1 MKKTTTLLAALILL
15 SATFVLGQSKSVDAF
30 KNKYKDDRDATVIT
44 LQGNIFKLISSIA
57 DYSDDEDAQALSK
70 VADGIKSMQILSL
83 PKYETGLDS
92 EEIKQLKSNLKKES
106 YEELMN
112 IKEGRETVVIYSQ
125 GSEDEVRNM
134 LILVEEK
141 DEFVLITIDG
151 VLKMK
156 DLAYIANNHKKWN

>member
-1 MKKTTTLLAALILL
+1 MKKTTTLLAALVLV
-15 SATFVLGQSKSVDAF
+15 STFAIGQSKSVESF
-30 KNKYKDDRDATVIT
+30 KNKYKDDRDATVVT
-44 LQGNIFKLISSIA
+44 LQGNIFKLIGSIA

-83 PKYETGLDS
+83 PKYETGLEA
-92 EEIKQLKSNLKKES
+92 EEIKALKSSIQKES

-112 IKEGRETVVIYSQ
+112 MKEGRETVVVYSQ

-141 DEFVLITIDG
+141 NEFVLINIDG

-156 DLAYIANNHKKWN
+156 DLAYIASNHKKWN

>member
-1 MKKTTTLLAALILL
+1 MKKTTLIVALALVSSIAF
-15 SATFVLGQSKSVDAF
+15 SQSKSVDAF
-30 KNKYKDDRDATVIT
+30 KNKYKDDRDATVVT

-57 DYSDDEDAQALSK
+57 EYSDDEDAQALSK
-70 VADGIKSMQILSL
+70 VADGINSMQILSL
-83 PKYETGLDS
+83 PKYETGLDK
-92 EEIKQLKSNLKKES
+92 EEINALKSNIKKES

-112 IKEGRETVVIYSQ
+112 MREGRETVVIYSQ

-141 DEFVLITIDG
+141 NDFVLINIDG

-156 DLAYIANNHKKWN
+156 DLAYIASHHNNWN